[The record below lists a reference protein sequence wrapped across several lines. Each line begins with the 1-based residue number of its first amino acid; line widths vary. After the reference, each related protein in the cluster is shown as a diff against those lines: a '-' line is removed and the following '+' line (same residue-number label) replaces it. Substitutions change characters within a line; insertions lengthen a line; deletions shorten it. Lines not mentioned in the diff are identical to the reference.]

1 MLILN
6 SCNNGREIDLNT
18 STIRNTPLQF
28 LYFFENIDI
37 NKFNGQ
43 YNLNSILNNFS
54 RSHENPLNFDINVYM
69 NKQQC
74 DCNQYSFIK
83 YIKINEYFFTY
94 YNNIPLKN
102 NYNEC
107 LFKYTS
113 ITIQIMVIFSVLLA
127 LIQGVDYFAYFYI
140 FYESAF
146 LYVICILIEFCICKC
161 WNSKKCLRIDII
173 YSFNFDK
180 LFIGISIN
188 DKKKYINTSELFIK
202 EIDRFILKKNNIN
215 EKGFH
220 LNVLLKENIDREL
233 CYIKEKQ
240 EELEGLIFILNEK
253 IVDKIISNNNNVE
266 YQCLSECPSS
276 MITPGN

>member
-1 MLILN
+1 
-6 SCNNGREIDLNT
+6 
-18 STIRNTPLQF
+18 
-28 LYFFENIDI
+28 
-37 NKFNGQ
+37 
-43 YNLNSILNNFS
+43 
-54 RSHENPLNFDINVYM
+54 M
-69 NKQQC
+69 NKRQC
-74 DCNQYSFIK
+74 DCNQYSFTK
-83 YIKINEYFFTY
+83 YIKINEYFLTY

-113 ITIQIMVIFSVLLA
+113 ITIQIMVIFSALLA

-180 LFIGISIN
+180 LFIGISIK

-233 CYIKEKQ
+233 CYIKDKQ
-240 EELEGLIFILNEK
+240 EELEGLIYILNEK
-253 IVDKIISNNNNVE
+253 IVDKIISHNNNVE
-266 YQCLSECPSS
+266 HQCLSECLSS
-276 MITPGN
+276 MITSIN